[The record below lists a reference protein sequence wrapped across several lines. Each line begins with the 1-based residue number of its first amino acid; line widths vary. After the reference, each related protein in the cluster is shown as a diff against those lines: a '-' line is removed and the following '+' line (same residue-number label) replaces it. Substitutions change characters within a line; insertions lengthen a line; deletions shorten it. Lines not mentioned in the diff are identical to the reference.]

1 LSRTSWK
8 TWTTEASSL
17 GSTSVLPIL
26 SSRLIKETFC
36 RSAVKFPSSLVK
48 RLCRIGVETRLK
60 GYKYFEIERDFLINL
75 VSRLMGILNLVYCYL
90 FLFVSL
96 SVIQAIYIE
105 MFFRKESMSLPFSS
119 FPWILAENSLFWLR
133 VFIRFMFKSVNLSI
147 LQKTI
152 NKTSKSPHTFAMYS
166 NRTDFLKQEN
176 EKVDSL

>member
-1 LSRTSWK
+1 MWK
-8 TWTTEASSL
+8 PVWKDIN
-17 GSTSVLPIL
+17 IL
-26 SSRLIKETFC
+26 KLKENF
-36 RSAVKFPSSLVK
+36 
-48 RLCRIGVETRLK
+48 
-60 GYKYFEIERDFLINL
+60 FLINL
-75 VSRLMGILNLVYCYL
+75 VSRLMEILNLVYCYL